1 MPARTI
7 KLWQGNEACAEGAIA
22 AGLKFFAGYPI
33 TPSSEVAEVLAE
45 RLPQVGGTFIQM
57 EDEIASMAAIIGAS
71 LTGAK
76 SMTATSGPGF
86 SLKQENL
93 GYAALTEVPC
103 VIVNAQRMGP
113 STGLPTSPAQGDVMQ
128 ARWGTHGDHPIVAI
142 APASVK
148 ECYDLTIKAFNI
160 AEELRVP
167 VLIMTDEVIAH
178 MREKIEIPDPS
189 EIQIVNRKKPSKP
202 FGQWKP
208 YDTTE
213 SDVPEM
219 AGYGDGYR
227 FHVTGLFHDA
237 TGFPTGKASEADK
250 LVRRLVNKVE
260 SRRKELAMYEMESIE
275 DAEIVVVAY
284 GSTARVALR
293 AVRQARADGVKAGLI
308 RLITLW
314 PFPEE
319 AVFEA
324 ASRARAIL
332 VPEMNMGQMALEV
345 ERVVKGRAPVHRL
358 TRVDGELITPNEV
371 LSKIKEV

>member
-1 MPARTI
+1 MPARTV
-7 KLWQGNEACAEGAIA
+7 KLWQGNEACAEGAIV

-45 RLPQVGGTFIQM
+45 RLPQVGGSFIQM

-103 VIVNAQRMGP
+103 VIVNVQRMGP

-128 ARWGTHGDHPIVAI
+128 ARWGTHGDHPIVALV
-142 APASVK
+142 PASVR

-160 AEELRVP
+160 SEELRVP
-167 VLIMTDEVIAH
+167 VILLTDEVIAH

-189 EIQIVNRKKPSKP
+189 EIEVVDRKKPSKP
-202 FGQWKP
+202 IGQWKP
-208 YDTTE
+208 YDTSE

-219 AGYGDGYR
+219 AAYGDGYR

-237 TGFPTGKASEADK
+237 SGFPTGKASEADK

-260 SRRKELAMYEMESIE
+260 SRRKELVMYDADSLE
-275 DAEIVVVAY
+275 DAEIVVFAY

-293 AVRQARADGVKAGLI
+293 AVRQARAAGIKAGLI
-308 RLITLW
+308 RPITLW

-319 AVFEA
+319 VVYEA
-324 ASRARAIL
+324 ASKARAFI

-345 ERVVKGRAPVHRL
+345 ERAVKGRTPVHRL
-358 TRVDGELITPNEV
+358 TRVDGELITPAEI
-371 LSKIKEV
+371 LSMIKEV